1 MTTNHPTAVI
11 DLRALKAALH
21 AVSPSETRYYLAGVC
36 VEISPSSVTYVATDG
51 YILFAAHREAPKG
64 EDNTLT
70 GTWIIPHAL
79 IKAVKLGRKLG
90 ETATLA
96 LSPIGGELLL
106 QQDGAPGVS
115 FKPVEGTFPDWRRV
129 VPGASAGA
137 SGQWEPLTPD
147 RLIKSGNEVN
157 QFDPALL
164 ARLQRAGQDL
174 EMGKVPYVHHP
185 EPGNPS
191 VVTWPGYRDALGVI
205 MPVRVTDDPW
215 AAPTWVTSTSALK
228 AA

>member
-1 MTTNHPTAVI
+1 MTTTERTAII
-11 DLRALKAALH
+11 DLKALKATLH
-21 AVSPSETRYYLAGVC
+21 AVTPSETRYYLTGVC

-51 YILFAAHREAPKG
+51 HILFAAHREAPKG

-90 ETATLA
+90 ETATLER
-96 LSPIGGELLL
+96 SPIGGELLL
-106 QQDGAPGVS
+106 RQDGASAVS
-115 FKPVEGTFPDWRRV
+115 FAPVDGTFPDWRRV
-129 VPGASAGA
+129 VPA
-137 SGQWEPLTPD
+137 GQWEPLTPD

-205 MPVRVTDDPW
+205 MPVRVADDPW
-215 AAPTWVTSTSALK
+215 TAPQWVTST
-228 AA
+228 AAPKTA

>member
-1 MTTNHPTAVI
+1 MTVTTATI
-11 DLRALKAALH
+11 DLKALKATLH
-21 AVSPSETRYYLAGVC
+21 AVTPTETRYYLAGVC
-36 VEISPSSVTYVATDG
+36 VEISPSSATYVATDG

-70 GTWIIPHAL
+70 GTWIIPHGV
-79 IKAVKLGRKLG
+79 IKAIKLGRKLG
-90 ETATLA
+90 ETATLE

-106 QQDGAPGVS
+106 RQAGASAVS
-115 FKPVEGTFPDWRRV
+115 FAPVDGTFPDWRRV
-129 VPGASAGA
+129 VPGASASA
-137 SGQWEPLTPD
+137 SSQWEPLTPD

-174 EMGKVPYVHHP
+174 ELGKTPYVHHP
-185 EPGNPS
+185 VPGNPS
-191 VVTWPGYRDALGVI
+191 VVTWTGHRDALGVI
-205 MPVRVTDDPW
+205 MPIRGTDEPW
-215 AAPTWVTSTSALK
+215 AAPQWVTSTSAPK